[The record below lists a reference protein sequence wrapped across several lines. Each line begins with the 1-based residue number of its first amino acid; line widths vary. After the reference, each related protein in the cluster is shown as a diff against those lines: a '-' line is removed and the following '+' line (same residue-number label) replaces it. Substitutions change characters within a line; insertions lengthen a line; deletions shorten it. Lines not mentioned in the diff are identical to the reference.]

1 MHPPSPLL
9 SLIAVAVTAHVALG
23 AARVTASLY
32 ALSMQAS
39 AFAVG
44 SLIALFA
51 VFPMLFA
58 VPMGRVIDRS
68 GARKPMMAGCLVAA
82 AGAALAAS
90 VKALPALYVA
100 AALIGTGFMAIFI
113 AAQHAVGTLAAPD
126 QRAASFSK
134 LSVGFSISAFTGP
147 LVAGFTIDHAGHA
160 AAFVACAAFTL
171 AAFVLASGRRLRGLP
186 SRSAA
191 AGPAR
196 GSPLQLLRDRELR
209 GVYVVGI
216 LLAAAW
222 DLFTFVTPIR
232 GTQLGFSASTIGMI
246 LASFSAATFVVR
258 IAMPGIARRYRE
270 WQVLAGA
277 LTAATLCYLLLP
289 FMQQPWTMAA
299 AAAALGLALGSGQP
313 NVLALLHGAAPP
325 GRGAEAIAIRAS
337 IGNLSAVALPLA
349 FGAAGAALGLFAV
362 FWGLGAVIAC
372 GIPVAARRALTMS
385 KPTSANNNE
394 RQDHRR

>member
-1 MHPPSPLL
+1 MLTASPLL

-23 AARVTASLY
+23 AARVTTSLY
-32 ALSMQAS
+32 ALSMHAS
-39 AFAVG
+39 AFTVG
-44 SLIALFA
+44 TLVALFA

-58 VPMGRVIDRS
+58 VPLGRVIDRS
-68 GARKPMMAGCLVAA
+68 GVRRPMMAGCLMAA
-82 AGAALAAS
+82 AGAGLAAS
-90 VKALPALYVA
+90 VKALAALYVA
-100 AALIGTGFMAIFI
+100 AALVGTGFMAIFI
-113 AAQHAVGTLAAPD
+113 AAQHGVGMLAAPD

-147 LVAGFTIDHAGHA
+147 LVAGFTIDHVSHA
-160 AAFVACAAFTL
+160 AAFMVCGAFTL
-171 AAFVLASGRRLRGLP
+171 AAFLLASAGGLRGLP
-186 SRSAA
+186 AKA
-191 AGPAR
+191 TTEAHAK

-209 GVYVVGI
+209 GVYFVGI

-258 IAMPGIARRYRE
+258 VAMPGITRRYHE

-277 LTAATLCYLLLP
+277 LTAAALCYLLLP
-289 FMQQPWTMAA
+289 FMQQPLTMALA
-299 AAAALGLALGSGQP
+299 AGALGLALGSGQP
-313 NVLALLHGAAPP
+313 NVLALLHGSAPP

-337 IGNLSAVALPLA
+337 IGNLSAVTLPLA
-349 FGAAGAALGLFAV
+349 FGAAGATLGLFAV

-372 GIPVAARRALTMS
+372 GIPVATRRALKTS
-385 KPTSANNNE
+385 NPNSANNNE
-394 RQDHRR
+394 